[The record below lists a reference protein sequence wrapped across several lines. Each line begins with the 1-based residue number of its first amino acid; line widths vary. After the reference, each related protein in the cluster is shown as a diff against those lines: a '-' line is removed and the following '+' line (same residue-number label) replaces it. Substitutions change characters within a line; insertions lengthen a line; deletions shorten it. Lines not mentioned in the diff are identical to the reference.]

1 MYISIHN
8 YNFQLKLKPKN
19 NTICVTSKSEDFYI
33 LEVPADF
40 KENELLVYLK
50 KNAKSI
56 IKKYE
61 NQIANTT
68 LEFINIYTKDFIYK
82 WKPTISISYRYNNYI
97 YSPLSIKTI
106 KNKKKIITDIL
117 TSDIKTLIG
126 LWEERL
132 NCIIEN
138 IYFKNF
144 KTKHF
149 LNCHQTNSIAFSS
162 ALYLKDSIYL
172 DFIVAKA
179 VMQQRK
185 FDHDEQVKWME
196 KFVKDYKQCNKIY
209 DYERSK

>member
-1 MYISIHN
+1 MYISTHN

-19 NTICVTSKSEDFYI
+19 TAIRITSKSEDFYI

-56 IKKYE
+56 IKNYE